1 MIPIQDSKPE
11 GELIGM
17 KPMTSAPRLPSSLF
31 RGIGTT
37 ATNYSENRFGDGRDW
52 TCDIVAA
59 ALTIMHKTVQIEG
72 PSRCVTDIAPRDPLS
87 SIHNKDHQ
95 TVLDSGL
102 ESISPRQ

>member
-31 RGIGTT
+31 QGIET
-37 ATNYSENRFGDGRDW
+37 ATDYSENRIGDWRDR
-52 TCDIVAA
+52 TRDIVAA
-59 ALTIMHKTVQIEG
+59 ALTIMHETVQIEG
-72 PSRCVTDIAPRDPLS
+72 RSRCVADIAPRDPLS